1 MDVHANAATPTHPPT
16 TFVRRIS
23 ILINSYHQTKFQLNI
38 ERLKKR
44 LFEKES
50 P

>member
-1 MDVHANAATPTHPPT
+1 MDVHANAATPTHLPT

-23 ILINSYHQTKFQLNI
+23 ILIKSYRQTKFQLNM
-38 ERLKKR
+38 ELLKKR